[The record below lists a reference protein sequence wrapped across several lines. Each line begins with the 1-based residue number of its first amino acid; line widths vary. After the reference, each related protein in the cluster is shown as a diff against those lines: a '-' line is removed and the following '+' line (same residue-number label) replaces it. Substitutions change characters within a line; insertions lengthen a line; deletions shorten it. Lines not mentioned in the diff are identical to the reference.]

1 MGFRSPPPVAKCIT
15 SIRLLDRFE
24 AMTEP
29 GLQSSERELPLPYR
43 FDVQA
48 LEQITFAPLLEHIQ
62 RVGVVIYAA

>member
-1 MGFRSPPPVAKCIT
+1 
-15 SIRLLDRFE
+15 
-24 AMTEP
+24 MTEP